1 MRRLVSLLIA
11 CALAAGCGS
20 DNAAPSSDAGVDA
33 TEGPNGDGETDA
45 GGGRDS
51 AIQDG
56 GPDASIGDSAPQDGA
71 PGVPALDASP
81 EPEVDAGHSV
91 LRHHK
96 NRNRDGLYVEPTF
109 TKAAIGTLHKVTT
122 FNATLPDPN
131 DNVYAQPLFVDGLG
145 GQDLVIVATEGNNV
159 YALDATTGTQVWTT
173 NVGTPVPQSDKPCGD
188 LGPYGITGTPV
199 IDFAS
204 RTLYFDAELL
214 PRGDAGALPVHQ
226 IFALSIDTGAIK
238 PGWPV
243 DVRTAVAAAG
253 GNPPFNSPYHGQ
265 RGALAVLGGMVYV
278 PYAGLFGS
286 CTPPNYTPNY
296 PQDTDPTPY
305 HGWVVG
311 VSLSDPTQV
320 RAWSTV
326 AVGGGAWPPG
336 GVASDGVSLYVS
348 TGTTFF
354 TDGGWGGG
362 NAVMRLGVGAGFGA
376 PIDSFAP
383 GNWYALDNYA
393 QGFGTAPVVFDLP
406 GSTPGQLAIVFDKGG
421 NAYLLDR
428 AALGG
433 IGGALDSDAAAAV
446 YATLHLATA
455 PIISAP
461 VMYTTATAAYV
472 AVRGACG
479 AGSGDLAAVRLVPGA
494 PPTLVP
500 SWCAAGGAGSP
511 IVTTSDGQSDAIVW
525 QLGEYLDN
533 RLHAFDGDTGAAIP
547 FTGSTTTVPAMRPY
561 NTPIVAKGRIYV
573 PADKTVVAFS
583 L

>member
-1 MRRLVSLLIA
+1 MRRLVSLLTA

-20 DNAAPSSDAGVDA
+20 DNAAPSSDASVDA
-33 TEGPNGDGETDA
+33 TGEPNRDGGTDA
-45 GGGRDS
+45 SIQVGG
-51 AIQDG
+51 Q
-56 GPDASIGDSAPQDGA
+56 DASIGDSVPQDGA
-71 PGVPALDASP
+71 PGVRAVDASP

-122 FNATLPDPN
+122 FNATLGDPN

-159 YALDATTGTQVWTT
+159 YALDATTGTQVWAK

-204 RTLYFDAELL
+204 RTLFFDAELL
-214 PRGDAGALPVHQ
+214 PQGSSGDAGVLPVHQ
-226 IFALSIDTGAIK
+226 IFALSIDTGAMK
-238 PGWPV
+238 AGWPV
-243 DVRTAVAAAG
+243 DVRAAVAAAG

-278 PYAGLFGS
+278 PYAGLYGS
-286 CTPPNYTPNY
+286 CTPPSYTPNY

-326 AVGGGAWPPG
+326 AAGGGAWPPG

-348 TGTTFF
+348 TGTTFL
-354 TDGGWGGG
+354 TDGGWAGG
-362 NAVMRLGVGAGFGA
+362 NAVMRLGAGAGFGA
-376 PIDSFAP
+376 PVDYFAP

-446 YATLHLATA
+446 YATLHVATA

-461 VMYTTATAAYV
+461 VVYTTATAAYV
-472 AVRGACG
+472 AVKGACG
-479 AGSGDLAAVRLVPGA
+479 AGTGDLTAVKLVPGA
-494 PPTLVP
+494 PPTLAP
-500 SWCAAGGAGSP
+500 SWCALSGAGSP
-511 IVTTSDGQSDAIVW
+511 MVTTSDGQSDAIVW
-525 QLGEYLDN
+525 QLGAYLDN

-547 FTGSTTTVPAMRPY
+547 FTGSTTTIPAMRPY
-561 NTPIVAKGRIYV
+561 NTPIAAKGRIYV